1 VPEELRVTPERDA
14 RLLAQAEAIPGPDV
28 VRLLELVSAALEATS
43 NGAQARIQLELVLI
57 KAAAPEVDPSTK
69 ALLSRIERL
78 EDALRSGG
86 GGAPVAPRPVPDSE
100 TAPVAVIPDPGPP
113 APPAPDP
120 TPPPP
125 PPTPDP
131 TPPPAPDPTPPPPPE
146 PVPPMPPE
154 PPLPDPS
161 LSAPEVDTVELDTLV
176 QSWPAVV
183 DYVRQGNAML
193 AATLEAASPAAL
205 NGQALTVA
213 FPTGAAFFKRKAEQD
228 DNRKVTADAVKSVT
242 GARLALRY
250 ELRDEGPVAPEADT
264 NLTGEELVRR
274 FMEEFDAEEVLDDT
288 DQEEA
293 SH

>member
-1 VPEELRVTPERDA
+1 
-14 RLLAQAEAIPGPDV
+14 
-28 VRLLELVSAALEATS
+28 
-43 NGAQARIQLELVLI
+43 
-57 KAAAPEVDPSTK
+57 
-69 ALLSRIERL
+69 
-78 EDALRSGG
+78 
-86 GGAPVAPRPVPDSE
+86 
-100 TAPVAVIPDPGPP
+100 
-113 APPAPDP
+113 
-120 TPPPP
+120 
-125 PPTPDP
+125 
-131 TPPPAPDPTPPPPPE
+131 
-146 PVPPMPPE
+146 MPPE

-193 AATLEAASPAAL
+193 AATLEAAAPAAL
-205 NGQALTVA
+205 NGPALTVA